1 MTLRRLASTDD
12 FVDHHRAGTA
22 AAKGRHRREKRG
34 AVRVRAVLDFEI
46 GHLSLE
52 DGRDRVGDRL
62 RSRVGVL
69 AIGLEKICAN
79 WHSREAGFAVIGS
92 PRFVGPRDGAV
103 GVHDGDASALLIDGR
118 PGHLAPHGASVRSP
132 SKTAVARARLPYKRT
147 GQYAGC
153 AVRSVRT
160 HLNRARETHRTL
172 AE

>member
-79 WHSREAGFAVIGS
+79 WYSREAGFAVIGS

-103 GVHDGDASALLIDGR
+103 GVHDGDAGALLIDGR
-118 PGHLAPHGASVRSP
+118 PGHHFAPHSASLRSP
-132 SKTAVARARLPYKRT
+132 SKTAVARARLPYK
-147 GQYAGC
+147 
-153 AVRSVRT
+153 
-160 HLNRARETHRTL
+160 
-172 AE
+172 